1 VNTLIE
7 KPGWSPANADG
18 DEIRSKRLA
27 VAAQAAKYLPDLN
40 LNFPR
45 NLSIRDNCISS
56 PFLTSVI
63 YEYCV
68 RSHQMRGH
76 LAPRERLKAG
86 EPIGTTERN
95 KRPVTETLG
104 VWPADPLAVA
114 WKPAGS
120 PGCTVKPFARVDA
133 VRDEF
138 LARSLDVGDGQK
150 QALSRTGRGRREVH
164 AELDRAAGTGR
175 RELEKAKVVT
185 CGAVGVEPPPEP

>member
-1 VNTLIE
+1 
-7 KPGWSPANADG
+7 
-18 DEIRSKRLA
+18 
-27 VAAQAAKYLPDLN
+27 
-40 LNFPR
+40 
-45 NLSIRDNCISS
+45 
-56 PFLTSVI
+56 
-63 YEYCV
+63 
-68 RSHQMRGH
+68 MRGH
-76 LAPRERLKAG
+76 LAPRERLKVG

-150 QALSRTGRGRREVH
+150 QALSRTGHGRREVH